1 MGFTILPTMTQQRDE
16 RKNPMRYEV
25 PKTPPELSPRD
36 ADEVVVVLRYP
47 KNTEL
52 LKLHD
57 EMDQIDRRL
66 VRKSDGTY
74 EAVRRAGS

>member
-1 MGFTILPTMTQQRDE
+1 
-16 RKNPMRYEV
+16 MRYEV
-25 PKTPPELSPRD
+25 PKIPPELSPRD

>member
-1 MGFTILPTMTQQRDE
+1 MPITMQAKATRQE
-16 RKNPMRYEV
+16 APMRYEV

-47 KNTEL
+47 RSTEL

-57 EMDQIDRRL
+57 EMDRIDRRL

-74 EAVRRAGS
+74 EAVRRTGS